1 MTAGLQAGHPG
12 LTVELCKDGAD
23 KIVTSSNLDEWRR
36 LVEHKRLHE
45 CDAQIAALRR
55 GLCTGVPSQLLQ
67 LWTANEYALRVAG
80 DPDIEVADLKKQ
92 TRFRR
97 VAGGSAAAG
106 RQREVEAMFWQC
118 VERMSMS
125 ERSLLLKFSAGRLR
139 LPCPLEVI
147 IEGETDRMPTAHTC
161 FFQLCLPPYESVDIM
176 YEKLTTAIVAGMGFD
191 ESAV

>member
-1 MTAGLQAGHPG
+1 MQ
-12 LTVELCKDGAD
+12 
-23 KIVTSSNLDEWRR
+23 
-36 LVEHKRLHE
+36 HKRLHE

-55 GLCTGVPSQLLQ
+55 GLCTGIPSQLLQ
-67 LWTANEYALRVAG
+67 LWTANECALRVAG

-125 ERSLLLKFSAGRLR
+125 ERSLLLKFAAGRLR
-139 LPCPLEVI
+139 LPCPLEII
-147 IEGETDRMPTAHTC
+147 IEGETDRHPTGQPQHDEREHTALVREDPEAGVRC
-161 FFQLCLPPYESVDIM
+161 VGCVCGLCVCSMCRRETTCSVC
-176 YEKLTTAIVAGMGFD
+176 G
-191 ESAV
+191 AVLYW